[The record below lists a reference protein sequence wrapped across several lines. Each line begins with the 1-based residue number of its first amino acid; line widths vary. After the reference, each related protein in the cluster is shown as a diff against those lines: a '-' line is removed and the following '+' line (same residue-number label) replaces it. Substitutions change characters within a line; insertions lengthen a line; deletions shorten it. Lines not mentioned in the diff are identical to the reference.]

1 MYVVLHWVLALTSA
15 LGSALFPK
23 SLLHSFSVKESPE
36 YLEGDACT
44 CVEMF
49 AVGELESVAAR
60 PVFWRVCGK
69 SALNLSS
76 FN

>member
-1 MYVVLHWVLALTSA
+1 MYTALHWVLALTSA

-36 YLEGDACT
+36 CLERDDCT
-44 CVEMF
+44 CIEMF
-49 AVGELESVAAR
+49 AGGELESVAAG
-60 PVFWRVCGK
+60 PVFRGSVEK
-69 SALNLSS
+69 SVLNLFS